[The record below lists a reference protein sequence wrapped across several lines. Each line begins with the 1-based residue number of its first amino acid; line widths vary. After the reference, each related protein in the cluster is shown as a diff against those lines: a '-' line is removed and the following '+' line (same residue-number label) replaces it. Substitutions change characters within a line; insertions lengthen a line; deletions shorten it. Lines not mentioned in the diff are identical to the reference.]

1 MVSASPNDQK
11 YTRYPLVLKLN
22 VILAR
27 LLRLVIQYLFK
38 WKILSDDRPLYL
50 HDSKCNSRSDVEG
63 LTNTKQLLNLLC
75 IVYIQI
81 FYDAQWQFNQQSELG
96 ST

>member
-38 WKILSDDRPLYL
+38 WKILSDDRGLYL

-81 FYDAQWQFNQQSELG
+81 FYDAQGQ
-96 ST
+96 

>member
-1 MVSASPNDQK
+1 M
-11 YTRYPLVLKLN
+11 
-22 VILAR
+22 
-27 LLRLVIQYLFK
+27 
-38 WKILSDDRPLYL
+38 SDDRRLYL

-81 FYDAQWQFNQQSELG
+81 FYDAQGQLNQQSKVG